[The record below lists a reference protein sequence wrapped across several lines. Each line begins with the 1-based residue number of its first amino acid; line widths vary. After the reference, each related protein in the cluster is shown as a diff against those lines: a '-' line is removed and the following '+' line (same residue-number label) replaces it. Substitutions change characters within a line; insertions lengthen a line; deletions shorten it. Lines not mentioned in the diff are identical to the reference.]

1 VRCYRTATWKFKFI
15 LIGKT
20 RGIVT
25 RDDVNVMSE
34 LAKVR
39 NKSEVSALI
48 EQEFYRAAGSV
59 AKIFETTAYSI

>member
-1 VRCYRTATWKFKFI
+1 
-15 LIGKT
+15 
-20 RGIVT
+20 
-25 RDDVNVMSE
+25 MSE

-59 AKIFETTAYSI
+59 AKIFETTAYSIY